1 MSTTSKD
8 IEVVFKAREN
18 VADVKK
24 RLMEQVG
31 VKGDV
36 KLFLF
41 GKPLRENT
49 PLLKQGWDDHIVQA
63 FVRE

>member
-8 IEVVFKAREN
+8 VGVKFTGAETVV
-18 VADVKK
+18 DIKK
-24 RLMEQVG
+24 RLMAQNAI
-31 VKGDV
+31 KGEV

-41 GKPLRENT
+41 GKPLRDDT
-49 PLLKQGWDDHIVQA
+49 PLLKQGWDSHIVQA